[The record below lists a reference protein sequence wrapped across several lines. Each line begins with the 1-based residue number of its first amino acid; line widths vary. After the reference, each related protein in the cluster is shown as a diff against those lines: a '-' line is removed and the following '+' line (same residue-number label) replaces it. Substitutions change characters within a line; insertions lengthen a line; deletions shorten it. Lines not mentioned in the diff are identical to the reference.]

1 MMPTAQIHLTPGLT
15 LLDAYQIAQDAHM
28 HLISDGY
35 EVKVSPIIP
44 PGWRKIPLR
53 VKIAA
58 PDRGT
63 VHIGEREA
71 A

>member
-1 MMPTAQIHLTPGLT
+1 
-15 LLDAYQIAQDAHM
+15 M

-35 EVKVSPIIP
+35 EVKVSPIVP

-53 VKIAA
+53 VKITA
-58 PDRGT
+58 PDRGQID
-63 VHIGEREA
+63 VRLAVA

>member
-1 MMPTAQIHLTPGLT
+1 MPAAQIHLTPGIT
-15 LLDAYQIAQDAHM
+15 LLEAFQVAQAANM

-58 PDRGT
+58 PDRGRIDLT
-63 VHIGEREA
+63 QQVA

>member
-1 MMPTAQIHLTPGLT
+1 MAEIILTPGLT
-15 LLDAYQIAQDAHM
+15 LLEAYQVAQDAGM

-44 PGWRKIPLR
+44 PGWRAIPLR
-53 VKIAA
+53 VKITA
-58 PDRGT
+58 PDRGQIDYRMA
-63 VHIGEREA
+63 VA